1 MLQTTSSW
9 ELRWWRAAARCFSAR
24 ATARLLQNPVER
36 SQFVCL
42 FQKQPDGFLEV
53 LERTLLG
60 AAARG
65 NIELA
70 RMRHVGSALF
80 EDLGGELN
88 LHTSM
93 VDDEGREV

>member
-1 MLQTTSSW
+1 MADRFGYLGRHVGVNDQTDNRSLCSPDVENARTSVCAVES
-9 ELRWWRAAARCFSAR
+9 RW
-24 ATARLLQNPVER
+24 
-36 SQFVCL
+36 
-42 FQKQPDGFLEV
+42 KQPDGFLEV

-70 RMRHVGSALF
+70 SMRHVCSALF

-93 VDDEGREV
+93 VGDEGREV